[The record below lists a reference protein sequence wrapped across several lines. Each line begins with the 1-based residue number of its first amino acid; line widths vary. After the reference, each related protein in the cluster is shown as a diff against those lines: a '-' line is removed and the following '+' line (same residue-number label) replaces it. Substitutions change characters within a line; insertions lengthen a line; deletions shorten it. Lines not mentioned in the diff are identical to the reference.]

1 MQKLVLIFGTFN
13 PITNGHIRMG
23 ILAKERFPESRI
35 IYVPAKSSFLKGWK
49 GMEGR
54 LVMDG
59 WTRVRLMKKALT
71 EYDFEVDDIEVATD
85 ISGRT
90 YDTIAALKK
99 KYDTDDICICMGT
112 DKVAELS
119 KWYKGRSLV
128 AENKYL
134 IISRNKEEL
143 DMSDETVREFSDNFV
158 LIENDEYDNVSASMV
173 REAFLAGQLDSIKE
187 SIPDAVYRYLKEHKG
202 IYR

>member
-35 IYVPAKSSFLKGWK
+35 IYIPAKSSFLRGWK

-54 LVMDG
+54 MVMDG
-59 WTRVRLMKKALT
+59 RTRVSLMKEALSA
-71 EYDFEVDDIEVATD
+71 YDFEVDDIEISTD

-90 YDTIAALKK
+90 YDTIAAIKE
-99 KYDTDDICICMGT
+99 KYGTDRIAICMGT
-112 DKVAELS
+112 DKVDELH
-119 KWYKGRSLV
+119 KWYMGRRLI

-134 IISRNKEEL
+134 IISRCGEGL
-143 DMSDETVREFSDNFV
+143 DLSDDTTREYSGNFE
-158 LIENDEYDNVSASMV
+158 LIENDDYSTVSASMV
-173 REAFLAGQLDSIKE
+173 REAFLRGQLDSIKE

>member
-1 MQKLVLIFGTFN
+1 
-13 PITNGHIRMG
+13 
-23 ILAKERFPESRI
+23 
-35 IYVPAKSSFLKGWK
+35 
-49 GMEGR
+49 
-54 LVMDG
+54 
-59 WTRVRLMKKALT
+59 
-71 EYDFEVDDIEVATD
+71 
-85 ISGRT
+85 
-90 YDTIAALKK
+90 
-99 KYDTDDICICMGT
+99 MGT

>member
-1 MQKLVLIFGTFN
+1 
-13 PITNGHIRMG
+13 
-23 ILAKERFPESRI
+23 
-35 IYVPAKSSFLKGWK
+35 
-49 GMEGR
+49 
-54 LVMDG
+54 
-59 WTRVRLMKKALT
+59 MKKALT
-71 EYDFEVDDIEVATD
+71 EYGFEVDDIEVATD